1 MRINE
6 QTVRYPTE
14 EIDEMR
20 RRGEDRTAARLDAKS
35 EAELEAA
42 IDPDEE
48 GDFDRSGTRFALTG
62 TASTGSGPSAPA
74 ATGHR

>member
-14 EIDEMR
+14 EIDEVR

-42 IDPDEE
+42 IDPE
-48 GDFDRSGTRFALTG
+48 TKKATLTE
-62 TASTGSGPSAPA
+62 AARGSP
-74 ATGHR
+74 

>member
-14 EIDEMR
+14 EIDEVR

-35 EAELEAA
+35 EAKLEAA

-48 GDFDRSGTRFALTG
+48 GDVDRSGAMFALTG
-62 TASTGSGPSAPA
+62 PASTGSGPRAPA
-74 ATGHR
+74 ATRHR